1 MSTIVR
7 PFLLRLML
15 LLGASG
21 RLDLILSTCFRRRL
35 WILRQVARVSG
46 VCWGTAATSTV
57 HERLVVVGLLQLA
70 SFATAT
76 VAGLYCL
83 LGCLTCIGFL

>member
-1 MSTIVR
+1 MSSIVR
-7 PFLLRLML
+7 PFLLRLLL

-35 WILRQVARVSG
+35 WILRQVARECG
-46 VCWGTAATSTV
+46 VRWGTAATNTV
-57 HERLVVVGLLQLA
+57 HERLVIVGLLQLA

-76 VAGLYCL
+76 VDVLYGL
-83 LGCLTCIGFL
+83 LGCLTSISFL